1 MDEISL
7 VLDQIISKSK
17 KLQLFFLGFIGLSF
31 VAVLVSFLLG
41 FYAGLTLTEAAIEDY
56 LTSPIF
62 YSSLN
67 ALSYTIIL
75 GLIVLVLRPHLQTLL
90 KGFLSISTLFK
101 GVVYGFLI
109 LLIAIALNAVFLIL
123 NLGVEDNQN
132 QTLITNLVKNFP
144 LISFINFVLLGP
156 IVEELTYRLGLFSF
170 LKQRNRWV
178 AYIVTVGLFAIIHF
192 NFNQDNIINELLNLP
207 FYATAG
213 LYFCW
218 LYEKQGFAVATIA
231 HITNNLISIVSILLI
246 SEGLS
251 S

>member
-1 MDEISL
+1 
-7 VLDQIISKSK
+7 
-17 KLQLFFLGFIGLSF
+17 
-31 VAVLVSFLLG
+31 
-41 FYAGLTLTEAAIEDY
+41 
-56 LTSPIF
+56 
-62 YSSLN
+62 
-67 ALSYTIIL
+67 
-75 GLIVLVLRPHLQTLL
+75 
-90 KGFLSISTLFK
+90 
-101 GVVYGFLI
+101 
-109 LLIAIALNAVFLIL
+109 
-123 NLGVEDNQN
+123 
-132 QTLITNLVKNFP
+132 VKNFP

-231 HITNNLISIVSILLI
+231 HITNNLISFVSILLI